1 MSGFRL
7 WLIAVTVLSGV
18 LYGFRPDGKD
28 WAAQTRAEPGEAEY
42 APRLVKNVKV
52 RNYNVVGENNVLY
65 DRAPRR
71 AIAVGEN
78 INETLVALGA
88 GDRIICSV
96 RYGNPLYRPEP
107 ENAEGYARLDF
118 QDGFRLNVETALF
131 LSPDFIVSGQSL
143 FTEKR
148 MRDTDFWQRRGV
160 NTFFPLNA
168 NSPYDRE
175 HRESLENEFAFILGL
190 GRIFDEEEK
199 AERFVRE
206 TRALIERVRAATKNR
221 RPPKAMIVEGL
232 GRNLVAYD
240 SSKLVGDICVRLG
253 AQVPE
258 SPVAAIGLEY
268 LLEENPDVLFVV
280 KSGGDAE
287 AAARAVAGMPALSS
301 LKCVREG
308 RVYGIMLNYTYNSA
322 IKTKAGVRL
331 IARGLYPD
339 LRLDEAQ

>member
-148 MRDTDFWQRRGV
+148 MRDTDFWQRRGGEYL
-160 NTFFPLNA
+160 FPAERQFPLRPGA
-168 NSPYDRE
+168 PGE
-175 HRESLENEFAFILGL
+175 LGE
-190 GRIFDEEEK
+190 RI
-199 AERFVRE
+199 
-206 TRALIERVRAATKNR
+206 
-221 RPPKAMIVEGL
+221 
-232 GRNLVAYD
+232 
-240 SSKLVGDICVRLG
+240 
-253 AQVPE
+253 
-258 SPVAAIGLEY
+258 
-268 LLEENPDVLFVV
+268 
-280 KSGGDAE
+280 
-287 AAARAVAGMPALSS
+287 
-301 LKCVREG
+301 
-308 RVYGIMLNYTYNSA
+308 RVYPRPGA
-322 IKTKAGVRL
+322 HF
-331 IARGLYPD
+331 
-339 LRLDEAQ
+339 